1 MAQPAKI
8 SLLLCLWLHLAWA
21 QEDRLAWY
29 EPAPVLQRGRL
40 TGLVASEVA
49 LTGLSYW
56 ALHDLWYSQAPQTDF
71 HFFDDNHTWLQID
84 KVGHGLSAYHIG
96 LFNAAALEWTGLSS
110 RKAHLWGGL
119 SGFVYLSGIELMD
132 GYAAQ
137 YGFSRGDIWA
147 NFSGSA
153 LLVGQEL
160 LWGEQR
166 LIPRFSYQPT
176 PYRQFNPGLLGQNQ
190 LEGVLKDY
198 NGQTYWLSADMA
210 ALTGWQAWPEW
221 LHLAAGYGGTGML
234 FNRMPN
240 NINAQYPG
248 IVFQRQF
255 YLAPDLYLPAFKP
268 EKPFWRA
275 LFKASRFIKIPA
287 PALSYSSSGGL
298 RWHWLF
304 F

>member
-1 MAQPAKI
+1 M
-8 SLLLCLWLHLAWA
+8 SLAYGQQNELS
-21 QEDRLAWY
+21 WY
-29 EPAPVLQRGRL
+29 QSAPTPRPGRL
-40 TGLVASEVA
+40 TGLVTAELLATATSYY
-49 LTGLSYW
+49 GLQK
-56 ALHDLWYSQAPQTDF
+56 LWYSQAPPSSF
-71 HFFDDNHTWLQID
+71 HFFNDNQTWLQID
-84 KVGHGLSAYHIG
+84 KVGHGFSAYHLG
-96 LFNAAALEWTGLSS
+96 LGNAAALRWTGLNS

-119 SGFVYLSGIELMD
+119 SGFVFLAGIEVMD

-147 NFSGSA
+147 NFSGSL

-160 LWGEQR
+160 LWREQR
-166 LIPRFSYQPT
+166 IMPRFSYHPS
-176 PYRQFNPGLLGQNQ
+176 PYRRYNPSLLGKNH
-190 LEGVLKDY
+190 LEGLFKDY

-234 FNRMPN
+234 FNRQPN
-240 NINAQYPG
+240 IRNAQYPG

-255 YLAPDLYLPAFKP
+255 YLAPDIYLPALQA

-275 LFKASRFIKIPA
+275 VFKASRFIKIPA
-287 PALSYSSSGGL
+287 PTLAYSRHGGL